1 MLFLFPFPV
10 LGALLLLLLRF
21 FCCVRVKNLRESA
34 KIGGIHEKSRF
45 INRWLNQPNEGRVCS
60 CVFPGP
66 IGGAWWCWFAS
77 LVVFNGTSFFN
88 FFATHTQNRL
98 LSPLLRLH
106 TTPWLI
112 SGSSGTPHVCRSSSC
127 SLFVCRNH
135 LIGIIEQLYVFW
147 IR

>member
-1 MLFLFPFPV
+1 MADFTAVSAVHSCHGPSPFPRYRPGGCGDRSV
-10 LGALLLLLLRF
+10 G
-21 FCCVRVKNLRESA
+21 V
-34 KIGGIHEKSRF
+34 GGIHEKSRF

-106 TTPWLI
+106 TTPWL
-112 SGSSGTPHVCRSSSC
+112 STGSSGTLHASRSFFC
-127 SLFVCRNH
+127 SIFVCRNH
-135 LIGIIEQLYVFW
+135 LIDIIEQLYVFW
-147 IR
+147 IG